1 MERYLGALFNVL
13 SYKTALKNQGGIQ
26 MKKIFILSLCV
37 ILSLI
42 SIFAYAAEDIEN
54 IEIESYPTFI
64 IIKGREN
71 IKAYEDAGI
80 IRSSSKAVNRL
91 SGIGIMGINI
101 PTRTW
106 DLNNSSKPIDYSFS
120 SYIYSNYKYL
130 PCPDFLGST
139 GWGIYH
145 LFEPNQR
152 QKMRLAFYSND
163 GFEFNSSVL
172 DMDDVTLY
180 GAAVRNKAHYIKYTS
195 TQGTRISG
203 TGLVY

>member
-80 IRSSSKAVNRL
+80 IRSSSKAVNIL

-106 DLNNSSKPIDYSFS
+106 DQIILQTY
-120 SYIYSNYKYL
+120 
-130 PCPDFLGST
+130 
-139 GWGIYH
+139 
-145 LFEPNQR
+145 
-152 QKMRLAFYSND
+152 
-163 GFEFNSSVL
+163 
-172 DMDDVTLY
+172 
-180 GAAVRNKAHYIKYTS
+180 
-195 TQGTRISG
+195 
-203 TGLVY
+203 